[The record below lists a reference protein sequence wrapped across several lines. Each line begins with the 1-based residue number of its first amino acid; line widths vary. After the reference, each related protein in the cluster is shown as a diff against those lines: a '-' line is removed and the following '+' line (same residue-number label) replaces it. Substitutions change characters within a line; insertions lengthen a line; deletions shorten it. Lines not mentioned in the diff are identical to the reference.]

1 MTQSLNY
8 RDPYLLINSFIILIM
23 LSKTTFNIYQK
34 RVNFK
39 WNHFQ
44 NGKKRFSTKLRH
56 LKSNMKQHQT
66 KQVSCD
72 DKVKA
77 HLVPWYRIFFIVTIE
92 NSRTKTYSKVDTSK
106 EGMINTKFKYWSNF
120 GMVVTDKQ
128 KDLPIMYW
136 LTKMHK
142 TPLCC
147 RFIVA
152 SKQYTLNRTKIVLI
166 LSKWCTIM

>member
-77 HLVPWYRIFFIVTIE
+77 HLVP
-92 NSRTKTYSKVDTSK
+92 
-106 EGMINTKFKYWSNF
+106 
-120 GMVVTDKQ
+120 
-128 KDLPIMYW
+128 
-136 LTKMHK
+136 
-142 TPLCC
+142 
-147 RFIVA
+147 
-152 SKQYTLNRTKIVLI
+152 
-166 LSKWCTIM
+166 